1 MQTWDSGGRLRG
13 NRYVGPRATQTGGSC
28 WPAAGA
34 ARAPPHNPV
43 PVPPAATLCPGQ
55 ENLTESRAAAR
66 QFSRHA
72 GGRSRQYGATAGR
85 GRPPAT
91 PCRTVFNV
99 KRRAWSQER
108 AAGGSGKW
116 AQTTYPQS
124 RPRKSY
130 QFSRRVRRG
139 RPWRQ
144 TGAAGRRLPPAGP
157 FLTLKGA
164 RGAKSGRQGVAAS
177 GRQQL

>member
-1 MQTWDSGGRLRG
+1 MGGVRVGANRGRAGNIFRKRSRWLRSQNFLAPSGP
-13 NRYVGPRATQTGGSC
+13 GPRSQAREPEGAGSLRAGPGG
-28 WPAAGA
+28 PGPGGKGLGRAGQ
-34 ARAPPHNPV
+34 
-43 PVPPAATLCPGQ
+43 G
-55 ENLTESRAAAR
+55 NLTNSRGVR
-66 QFSRHA
+66 R
-72 GGRSRQYGATAGR
+72 GRP

-99 KRRAWSQER
+99 KRRAWSRKR

-116 AQTTYPQS
+116 AQATYSQS
-124 RPRKSY
+124 RPGKSY

-144 TGAAGRRLPPAGP
+144 TGAACRRLPPAGP

-177 GRQQL
+177 GRKQL